1 MIYLNLL
8 ILYVIGVPCWVWFE
22 KKFLPWND
30 GDYCFDDNGEVYEE
44 TREMWM
50 DEVCARAILWP
61 LCLCAIIIMI
71 PFMLVEKIFDW
82 V

>member
-1 MIYLNLL
+1 M

-22 KKFLPWND
+22 KKFLAWND
-30 GDYCFDDNGEVYEE
+30 GDYCFDDNGEAYEE
-44 TREMWM
+44 THEMWR
-50 DEVCARAILWP
+50 DEVCTRAILWP
-61 LCLCAIIIMI
+61 VCLCIIIIMI